1 MAAPGIN
8 LKGCAVQIY
17 DKLDYL
23 VMESTVSSHDT
34 RLSEIELGEF
44 ALYPDLTSLEEATG
58 LKDGATYRVRIM
70 CLPVPYEYV
79 GNAILKGGYRVIVL
93 YRGEISENRH
103 NPRYKVDAPA
113 SIVSLVYENKA
124 YVMLAPLEVRIV
136 NVSQSGVRFS
146 AKHNTMSLGD
156 SFEMILPIGGKKQ
169 SLLAKVMNC
178 VDVDPETTEYG
189 CSFLSKGREI
199 ERVE

>member
-1 MAAPGIN
+1 MAAPGMNI
-8 LKGCAVQIY
+8 KGCVVQVY

-23 VMESTVSSHDT
+23 VMESTVSSYDAK
-34 RLSEIELGEF
+34 LSEIELSEF
-44 ALYPDLTSLEEATG
+44 AQHPDLASLEEATG
-58 LKDGATYRVRIM
+58 LKDGATYRVRVM
-70 CLPVPYEYV
+70 CLPVPYEYT
-79 GNAILKGGYRVIVL
+79 GTARLKGGYRVIVL

-103 NPRYKVDAPA
+103 NPRFKVDASA
-113 SIVSLVYENKA
+113 SIVSLVYDNKA
-124 YVMLAPLEVRIV
+124 YVLLSPLEVRIV

-156 SFEMILPIGGKKQ
+156 SFELILPIGGVKQ

-178 VDVDPETTEYG
+178 VDVGPEATEYG
-189 CSFLSKGREI
+189 CSFLAKGREI